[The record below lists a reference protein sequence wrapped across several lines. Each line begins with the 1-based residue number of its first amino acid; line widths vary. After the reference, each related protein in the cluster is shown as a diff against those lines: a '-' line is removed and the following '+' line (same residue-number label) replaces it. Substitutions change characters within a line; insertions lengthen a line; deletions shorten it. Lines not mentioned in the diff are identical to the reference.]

1 MSVPMSHQDM
11 INGVGVLPVS
21 TPNWTIN
28 VSDIRTVKVSNV
40 SLSATKK
47 HISDFFSFSGDIQ
60 FIEFR
65 RETEITTLVY
75 VTFKEAQGADTA
87 ILMSGAT
94 IVDRPVSITP
104 AENYQLP
111 PYVPLLTM
119 EKKTTDSDSAFHKTE
134 DVVSTML
141 ALGFILGKD
150 TLSRAKTFDEKHKL
164 TSHASATIAS
174 IDRKIGL
181 IKMLSTGTAALNGK
195 VREIDEWFQL
205 SDMTKQALLAA
216 EHTASSA
223 GSAIMRNRYVSTGA
237 SWVSSALSMFAKAAE
252 DVSLMTRDKV
262 EKADEEKKETLYREP
277 TVVNDFARFHLDKSS
292 TTELTVVSVHTTI

>member
-1 MSVPMSHQDM
+1 MSHQDM
-11 INGVGVLPVS
+11 INGVGLLPVS

-28 VSDIRTVKVSNV
+28 VSDIRTVRVSNI

-47 HISDFFSFSGDIQ
+47 DIIDFFSYSGDIQ
-60 FIEFR
+60 FIEFQ
-65 RETEITTLVY
+65 RETEMTRVAY

-87 ILMSGAT
+87 VLMSGST
-94 IVDRPVSITP
+94 IVNRPVSITP

-111 PYVPLLTM
+111 PYVPLLTV
-119 EKKTTDSDSAFHKTE
+119 EKKTTDGGSGFRKTE

-150 TLSRAKTFDEKHKL
+150 TLNRAKSFDEKHRL
-164 TSHASATIAS
+164 TSHASATFAS

-181 IKMLSTGTAALNGK
+181 IKMLSTGTAAVNEK
-195 VREIDEWFQL
+195 VREIDEWFQV
-205 SDMTKQALLAA
+205 SDMTKHAFLAA
-216 EHTASSA
+216 EQTASSA

-252 DVSLMTRDKV
+252 DLSSMTRDKV
-262 EKADEEKKETLYREP
+262 EKADEEKKEMLYKEEP
-277 TVVNDFARFHLDKSS
+277 TVVNDYARFHLDKSS
-292 TTELTVVSVHTTI
+292 TAELTVVSVHTTI